1 MYCTKDCT
9 CSLCRELRGYKPPGK
24 KAPPV
29 PATPPAGSLLSRM
42 LNDNFILRR
51 RGISLKNFQPQS
63 LRNSEMCQQQKQQ
76 LPVPRPPLTPSPTP
90 IEELPEWA
98 GEGQGQGQ
106 AESSRGQKPNHKV
119 VIYFGDSIHRGQQS
133 PLPSPKD
140 RLHSQL
146 LQEMS
151 QKLGGKLLEGD
162 KVEQPVVET
171 PAVAVAAAAAAA
183 AAAAE
188 ELRADDELPPY
199 IESVQNGVINIR
211 IEGNYRRASALVETV
226 AKPTLAVVAPAKSD
240 AAVAAGEQDDDDD
253 DDDEEGNSDDP
264 GQDEAETDSCDWSY
278 VQEWRRAAK
287 RPTGNLP
294 PNFGQHPAPSQITGL
309 PPVPPP
315 QLQHQIPLSPPHG
328 PQQPGHQGGLA
339 VAMATPA
346 PRVFKELAQQPNK
359 GLPHKAL
366 NASSSSNS
374 VLPVTSPVSK
384 ALIPQRAVA
393 GPARLTVQ
401 STPVKSQPPQLSG
414 SLGQNQASPSRP
426 TLGIPTTGAGAAN
439 PSTPRAHQHSD
450 QFRALQRVQECHSSS
465 DENRSSG
472 HASMSDTGGHSSSPA
487 GGMTLGPLPE
497 DRLAA
502 GVTNRSTRSRRHR
515 GIMPAGKAPW
525 SGTGLEDIKLAML
538 TLRSQT
544 SSSTYSSLSAGSESS
559 EPARRLGRYSSL
571 ETVVTSTSAD
581 EFVWVDSHN
590 RLVELQHP
598 PWSQPCILRVLRNG
612 RCQQQAE
619 HLAVEAVSRLG
630 YLLQRALVR
639 IAREIQR
646 FSAGVGLCSK
656 QEVAG
661 ALKVVL
667 SSSLADSCTK
677 ACLRAA
683 AMFAVPGESA
693 LKQSKSARAG
703 LQLSVG
709 RFYRWM
715 TDARLGKFIHEYA
728 AVYLCAGIENL
739 LEEIALQCNGS
750 TAAALDQSIS
760 NSGDVWGLLQPF
772 AHLNAGRVASGALA
786 LPRWASASSLATCVG
801 SVRELKEK
809 ALRTQQEFQL
819 AAALSGSALAALF
832 YFMRCSQLEHT
843 ELLAASG
850 CGSAQAHAAAP
861 VAGIGAGGAAASNG
875 HHVQELCYERAYVVL
890 PPLAEWLRVA
900 AAHAEHRSAL
910 MIDKDDVMQAA
921 RLLLPGVDCPI
932 RPVAHDEELPTK
944 KMHFTP
950 PAAANP
956 TGTGT
961 AGSSSSSPVVSG
973 IGMAIGED
981 TSELGR
987 RATIGV
993 AFKLLLTGRAEL
1005 LAQAAQLLPPT
1016 TRYDT
1021 QNSAGLTALM
1031 IASIR
1036 NDEVALHAL
1045 LDAGCDPNVE
1055 VPPAGSAGH
1064 PAIQPD
1070 TQHWTALSFAAS
1082 RANYVALRILLE
1094 RGGKVEGGA
1103 RSSEEKCTLTP
1114 LQLAAGT
1121 GNLEI
1126 VALLLAHGAN
1136 AFMSTQ
1142 QKDSLCFAGSAQK
1155 GCFCAISVAAA
1166 HGHRSCLRK
1175 LLTHP
1180 VSPGTRDVLSL
1191 EEMLAEGDV
1200 GGARGG
1206 AGAGAGAG
1214 AGSSGAS
1221 ASGNSEDL
1229 LPLLNK
1235 TQIKRLQEAMY
1246 HSAEN
1251 NHLDITIE
1259 LRKLGVPWTLH
1270 CWMHAL
1276 SAAHDLRLDAV
1287 IDQLLQDFLQVCP
1300 DDYSAQFVSECLPLL
1315 FNIFR
1320 NKNEGTTLLLA
1331 DIFATCFG
1339 WETLP
1344 PVKEQPPMQPVQGS
1358 RIDPKFVNNPE
1369 LSDVTFRVEGK
1380 IFYGHKIVLV
1390 TASPRFQ
1397 SMLSSKLSDANSTP
1411 TVQINDIRYHIFQ
1424 LVMQYL
1430 YSGGCS
1436 SLDVAHGDVLE
1447 LMAAASFFQLEGL
1460 LRYTEARCSEMVDVD
1475 NVVAM
1480 YIHAK
1485 VGWLLK
1491 FTRRTR
1497 VYIFTLLQVYNA
1509 NRLLEYCQCF
1519 LLQNMVA
1526 LLTYDD
1532 SVKRLLFAKKI
1543 PNHDVLAGLLQ
1554 TLQTRLKTRKPNSG
1568 GGLVNSYRSPP
1579 ATPVKK

>member
-9 CSLCRELRGYKPPGK
+9 CSLCRELRGYKPSGK
-24 KAPPV
+24 KSAPSAP
-29 PATPPAGSLLSRM
+29 TLFSRM

-63 LRNSEMCQQQKQQ
+63 LRNSEMLAQQM
-76 LPVPRPPLTPSPTP
+76 PVPRPPQTPSPTP
-90 IEELPEWA
+90 IEELPDWA
-98 GEGQGQGQ
+98 TED
-106 AESSRGQKPNHKV
+106 SSRAKKPNHKV
-119 VIYFGDSIHRGQQS
+119 VIYFGDSIHRGGQQS
-133 PLPSPKD
+133 PLPSPKE
-140 RLHSQL
+140 LHSQL

-151 QKLGGKLLEGD
+151 QKLKTS
-162 KVEQPVVET
+162 V
-171 PAVAVAAAAAAA
+171 
-183 AAAAE
+183 AE
-188 ELRADDELPPY
+188 EGPPGVEKAKKVQQVVGQPETNPPANDELPPY

-226 AKPTLAVVAPAKSD
+226 AKPTLAVVGPTKSECDCD
-240 AAVAAGEQDDDDD
+240 AAVGDNDDGNADDD
-253 DDDEEGNSDDP
+253 SDDP

-294 PNFGQHPAPSQITGL
+294 PNFGQHQAPSQVTGL

-315 QLQHQIPLSPPHG
+315 QMQSPHQVQSQLPPSQTPLSS
-328 PQQPGHQGGLA
+328 QKGLA

-359 GLPHKAL
+359 GMPHKMV
-366 NASSSSNS
+366 ASSSSCSGGQANS
-374 VLPVTSPVSK
+374 SCKMPSPGTAAK

-414 SLGQNQASPSRP
+414 SLSQSQVSPSRP
-426 TLGIPTTGAGAAN
+426 TLGIPTTAAN
-439 PSTPRAHQHSD
+439 PTPSRIHQHD

-515 GIMPAGKAPW
+515 GIMPGGKAPW

-598 PWSQPCILRVLRNG
+598 PWSQQCILKVLRNG

-656 QEVAG
+656 QEVVG
-661 ALKVVL
+661 ALRVVL

-677 ACLRAA
+677 ACLRSA

-739 LEEIALQCNGS
+739 LEEIALQCNGT
-750 TAAALDQSIS
+750 TAAALDQSIAS
-760 NSGDVWGLLQPF
+760 SGDVWGLLQPF
-772 AHLNAGRVASGALA
+772 AHLNAGRIASGALA
-786 LPRWASASSLATCVG
+786 LPRWANSLDQVIASSGDFRGHLATCVG
-801 SVRELKEK
+801 SIRELKEK

-850 CGSAQAHAAAP
+850 CHAGQAQSAAP
-861 VAGIGAGGAAASNG
+861 GGGTSSAG

-900 AAHAEHRSAL
+900 AAHAEHRNAM

-944 KMHFTP
+944 KTHFNTAP
-950 PAAANP
+950 TVSS

-961 AGSSSSSPVVSG
+961 GSSSCSSPVVSG
-973 IGMAIGED
+973 IGIGIGED

-1055 VPPAGSAGH
+1055 VPPAGSAGY

-1136 AFMSTQ
+1136 AFLSTQ
-1142 QKDSLCFAGSAQK
+1142 QKDLLCFAGSAQK

-1200 GGARGG
+1200 GGVRGAGGPGG
-1206 AGAGAGAG
+1206 AGGPN
-1214 AGSSGAS
+1214 SAS
-1221 ASGNSEDL
+1221 ASGNNEDI

-1397 SMLSSKLSDANSTP
+1397 SMLSSKLSEGSSTP

-1424 LVMQYL
+1424 LVMQFL
-1430 YSGGCS
+1430 YCGGCS

-1485 VGWLLK
+1485 V
-1491 FTRRTR
+1491 
-1497 VYIFTLLQVYNA
+1497 YNA
-1509 NRLLEYCQCF
+1509 NRLLEFCQCF

-1554 TLQTRLKTRKPNSG
+1554 TLQNRLKARKPNSG

-1579 ATPVKK
+1579 VTPVKK

>member
-1 MYCTKDCT
+1 MPTRHNWDT
-9 CSLCRELRGYKPPGK
+9 ERVGVAHLAGALSPLCITDANHE
-24 KAPPV
+24 
-29 PATPPAGSLLSRM
+29 
-42 LNDNFILRR
+42 ILRP
-51 RGISLKNFQPQS
+51 K
-63 LRNSEMCQQQKQQ
+63 
-76 LPVPRPPLTPSPTP
+76 PR
-90 IEELPEWA
+90 
-98 GEGQGQGQ
+98 
-106 AESSRGQKPNHKV
+106 
-119 VIYFGDSIHRGQQS
+119 
-133 PLPSPKD
+133 
-140 RLHSQL
+140 
-146 LQEMS
+146 
-151 QKLGGKLLEGD
+151 
-162 KVEQPVVET
+162 
-171 PAVAVAAAAAAA
+171 
-183 AAAAE
+183 
-188 ELRADDELPPY
+188 
-199 IESVQNGVINIR
+199 
-211 IEGNYRRASALVETV
+211 
-226 AKPTLAVVAPAKSD
+226 
-240 AAVAAGEQDDDDD
+240 
-253 DDDEEGNSDDP
+253 
-264 GQDEAETDSCDWSY
+264 
-278 VQEWRRAAK
+278 

-294 PNFGQHPAPSQITGL
+294 PNFSQLPAPSQITGL
-309 PPVPPP
+309 PPVPPL
-315 QLQHQIPLSPPHG
+315 QLQSPPQQQPPQQQSLSQTPHGGG
-328 PQQPGHQGGLA
+328 PQKGLA

-346 PRVFKELAQQPNK
+346 PRVFKELAQQPNNNK
-359 GLPHKAL
+359 GFPHKMVSSPGCQL
-366 NASSSSNS
+366 VSSSSQ
-374 VLPVTSPVSK
+374 LTSPVSTSK

-414 SLGQNQASPSRP
+414 RLNQVSPSRP
-426 TLGIPTTGAGAAN
+426 TLGIPTTTAN
-439 PSTPRAHQHSD
+439 SSSARTHQHD

-571 ETVVTSTSAD
+571 ETVVTTTSAD

-612 RCQQQAE
+612 RCQQQSE

-646 FSAGVGLCSK
+646 FSAGIGLCSK

-661 ALKVVL
+661 ALRVVL

-750 TAAALDQSIS
+750 TAAALDQSIAS
-760 NSGDVWGLLQPF
+760 SGDVWGLLQPF

-850 CGSAQAHAAAP
+850 CNAGQAPAVP
-861 VAGIGAGGAAASNG
+861 PGAGGASASAG

-910 MIDKDDVMQAA
+910 MIDKDDIMQAA

-944 KMHFTP
+944 KTHFNNA
-950 PAAANP
+950 PAASS

-961 AGSSSSSPVVSG
+961 GSSSCSSPVVSG
-973 IGMAIGED
+973 IGIGIGED

-1055 VPPAGSAGH
+1055 VPPSGSPGH
-1064 PAIQPD
+1064 PAIQSD

-1200 GGARGG
+1200 GGVRAGGGGGGVG
-1206 AGAGAGAG
+1206 AGGP
-1214 AGSSGAS
+1214 GSV
-1221 ASGNSEDL
+1221 SGNGNNEDL

-1344 PVKEQPPMQPVQGS
+1344 PVKEQPTLQPVQGS

-1397 SMLSSKLSDANSTP
+1397 SMLSSKLSEASSTP

-1424 LVMQYL
+1424 LVMQFL

-1485 VGWLLK
+1485 V
-1491 FTRRTR
+1491 
-1497 VYIFTLLQVYNA
+1497 YNA

-1554 TLQTRLKTRKPNSG
+1554 TLQNRLKTRKPNSG

-1579 ATPVKK
+1579 PTPVKK

>member
-9 CSLCRELRGYKPPGK
+9 CSLCRELRGYKPSGK
-24 KAPPV
+24 KV
-29 PATPPAGSLLSRM
+29 ATPKISAPASTPPSSLLSRM

-63 LRNSEMCQQQKQQ
+63 LRNSEMLAQQ
-76 LPVPRPPLTPSPTP
+76 LPVPRPPQTPSPTP
-90 IEELPEWA
+90 IEELPDWA
-98 GEGQGQGQ
+98 
-106 AESSRGQKPNHKV
+106 AEDDSTRAGRKPNHKV
-119 VIYFGDSIHRGQQS
+119 VIYFGDSINRGQHS
-133 PLPSPKD
+133 PLPSPKE
-140 RLHSQL
+140 LHSQL

-151 QKLGGKLLEGD
+151 QKLKTHEEVTPVGKEPKTEAVAGTEKI
-162 KVEQPVVET
+162 KVETT
-171 PAVAVAAAAAAA
+171 PTTTTVAAAAAAV
-183 AAAAE
+183 
-188 ELRADDELPPY
+188 ELRTDDELPPY

-226 AKPTLAVVAPAKSD
+226 AKPTLAVVGPTKSD
-240 AAVAAGEQDDDDD
+240 AADVAGDGNDNDDDD
-253 DDDEEGNSDDP
+253 SDDP

-294 PNFGQHPAPSQITGL
+294 PNFSQLPAPSQITGL
-309 PPVPPP
+309 PPVPPL
-315 QLQHQIPLSPPHG
+315 QLQSPPQQQPPQQQSLSQTPHGGG
-328 PQQPGHQGGLA
+328 PQKGLA

-346 PRVFKELAQQPNK
+346 PRVFKELAQQPNNNK
-359 GLPHKAL
+359 GFPHKMVSSPGCQL
-366 NASSSSNS
+366 VSSSSQ
-374 VLPVTSPVSK
+374 LTSPVSTSK

-414 SLGQNQASPSRP
+414 RLNQVSPSRP
-426 TLGIPTTGAGAAN
+426 TLGIPTTTAN
-439 PSTPRAHQHSD
+439 SSSARTHQHD

-571 ETVVTSTSAD
+571 ETVVTTTSAD

-612 RCQQQAE
+612 RCQQQSE

-646 FSAGVGLCSK
+646 FSAGIGLCSK

-661 ALKVVL
+661 ALRVVL

-750 TAAALDQSIS
+750 TAAALDQSIAS
-760 NSGDVWGLLQPF
+760 SGDVWGLLQPF

-850 CGSAQAHAAAP
+850 CNAGQAPAVP
-861 VAGIGAGGAAASNG
+861 PGAGGASASAG

-910 MIDKDDVMQAA
+910 MIDKDDIMQAA

-944 KMHFTP
+944 KTHFNNA
-950 PAAANP
+950 PAASS

-961 AGSSSSSPVVSG
+961 GSSSCSSPVVSG
-973 IGMAIGED
+973 IGIGIGED

-1055 VPPAGSAGH
+1055 VPPSGSPGH
-1064 PAIQPD
+1064 PAIQSD

-1200 GGARGG
+1200 GGVRAGGGGGGVG
-1206 AGAGAGAG
+1206 AGGP
-1214 AGSSGAS
+1214 GSV
-1221 ASGNSEDL
+1221 SGNGNNEDL

-1344 PVKEQPPMQPVQGS
+1344 PVKEQPTLQPVQGS

-1397 SMLSSKLSDANSTP
+1397 SMLSSKLSEASSTP

-1424 LVMQYL
+1424 LVMQFL

-1485 VGWLLK
+1485 V
-1491 FTRRTR
+1491 
-1497 VYIFTLLQVYNA
+1497 YNA

-1554 TLQTRLKTRKPNSG
+1554 TLQNRLKTRKPNSG

-1579 ATPVKK
+1579 PTPVKK

>member
-1 MYCTKDCT
+1 MPTRHNWDT
-9 CSLCRELRGYKPPGK
+9 ERVGVAHLAGALSPLCITDANHE
-24 KAPPV
+24 
-29 PATPPAGSLLSRM
+29 
-42 LNDNFILRR
+42 ILRP
-51 RGISLKNFQPQS
+51 K
-63 LRNSEMCQQQKQQ
+63 
-76 LPVPRPPLTPSPTP
+76 PR
-90 IEELPEWA
+90 
-98 GEGQGQGQ
+98 
-106 AESSRGQKPNHKV
+106 
-119 VIYFGDSIHRGQQS
+119 
-133 PLPSPKD
+133 
-140 RLHSQL
+140 
-146 LQEMS
+146 
-151 QKLGGKLLEGD
+151 
-162 KVEQPVVET
+162 
-171 PAVAVAAAAAAA
+171 
-183 AAAAE
+183 
-188 ELRADDELPPY
+188 
-199 IESVQNGVINIR
+199 
-211 IEGNYRRASALVETV
+211 
-226 AKPTLAVVAPAKSD
+226 
-240 AAVAAGEQDDDDD
+240 
-253 DDDEEGNSDDP
+253 
-264 GQDEAETDSCDWSY
+264 
-278 VQEWRRAAK
+278 

-315 QLQHQIPLSPPHG
+315 QMQSPPQQQLHQPSLT
-328 PQQPGHQGGLA
+328 PQKGLA

-346 PRVFKELAQQPNK
+346 PRVFKELAQQPHK
-359 GLPHKAL
+359 GLPHKL
-366 NASSSSNS
+366 
-374 VLPVTSPVSK
+374 VTSPSGGQVTPTCKMPSAVSASK

-414 SLGQNQASPSRP
+414 SLSQSQVPASRT
-426 TLGIPTTGAGAAN
+426 TLGIPTTAGNA
-439 PSTPRAHQHSD
+439 TPARTHQHD

-661 ALKVVL
+661 ALRVVL

-677 ACLRAA
+677 ACLRSA

-750 TAAALDQSIS
+750 TAAALDQSIAS
-760 NSGDVWGLLQPF
+760 SGDVWGLLQPF

-850 CGSAQAHAAAP
+850 CNSGQAQAAP
-861 VAGIGAGGAAASNG
+861 PGAAGSSAG

-944 KMHFTP
+944 KTHFNSA
-950 PAAANP
+950 PAASA

-961 AGSSSSSPVVSG
+961 GSSSCSSPVVSG
-973 IGMAIGED
+973 IGIGIGED

-1136 AFMSTQ
+1136 AFLSTQ

-1200 GGARGG
+1200 GGVRGAGGPGG
-1206 AGAGAGAG
+1206 AGGP
-1214 AGSSGAS
+1214 SSGS
-1221 ASGNSEDL
+1221 NSGNSEDL

-1358 RIDPKFVNNPE
+1358 RIDPKFIQFPQ
-1369 LSDVTFRVEGK
+1369 LSYFIGFEVEGK

-1397 SMLSSKLSDANSTP
+1397 SMLSSKLSESSSTP

-1424 LVMQYL
+1424 LVMQFL
-1430 YSGGCS
+1430 YCGGCS

-1485 VGWLLK
+1485 V
-1491 FTRRTR
+1491 
-1497 VYIFTLLQVYNA
+1497 YNA

-1554 TLQTRLKTRKPNSG
+1554 TLQNRLKTRKPNAG

>member
-1 MYCTKDCT
+1 MPTRHNWD
-9 CSLCRELRGYKPPGK
+9 SERVGVAHLAGALSPLCITDANHE
-24 KAPPV
+24 
-29 PATPPAGSLLSRM
+29 
-42 LNDNFILRR
+42 ILRP
-51 RGISLKNFQPQS
+51 K
-63 LRNSEMCQQQKQQ
+63 
-76 LPVPRPPLTPSPTP
+76 PR
-90 IEELPEWA
+90 
-98 GEGQGQGQ
+98 
-106 AESSRGQKPNHKV
+106 
-119 VIYFGDSIHRGQQS
+119 
-133 PLPSPKD
+133 
-140 RLHSQL
+140 
-146 LQEMS
+146 
-151 QKLGGKLLEGD
+151 
-162 KVEQPVVET
+162 
-171 PAVAVAAAAAAA
+171 
-183 AAAAE
+183 
-188 ELRADDELPPY
+188 
-199 IESVQNGVINIR
+199 
-211 IEGNYRRASALVETV
+211 
-226 AKPTLAVVAPAKSD
+226 
-240 AAVAAGEQDDDDD
+240 
-253 DDDEEGNSDDP
+253 
-264 GQDEAETDSCDWSY
+264 
-278 VQEWRRAAK
+278 

-294 PNFGQHPAPSQITGL
+294 PNFVQHQAPSQVTGL

-315 QLQHQIPLSPPHG
+315 QMQSPHQVQSQLPPSQTPLSS
-328 PQQPGHQGGLA
+328 QKGLA

-359 GLPHKAL
+359 GMPHKMV
-366 NASSSSNS
+366 ASSSSCSGGQANS
-374 VLPVTSPVSK
+374 SCKMPSPGTASK

-414 SLGQNQASPSRP
+414 SLSQSQVSPNRP
-426 TLGIPTTGAGAAN
+426 ILGIPTTAAN
-439 PSTPRAHQHSD
+439 PTPPRIHQHD

-515 GIMPAGKAPW
+515 GIMPGGKAPW

-598 PWSQPCILRVLRNG
+598 PWSQQCILKVLRNG

-656 QEVAG
+656 QEVVG
-661 ALKVVL
+661 ALRVVL

-677 ACLRAA
+677 ACLRSA

-739 LEEIALQCNGS
+739 LEEIALQCNGT
-750 TAAALDQSIS
+750 TAAALDQSIAS
-760 NSGDVWGLLQPF
+760 SGDVWGLLQPF
-772 AHLNAGRVASGALA
+772 AHLNAGRIASGALA
-786 LPRWASASSLATCVG
+786 LPRWANSLDQVIASSGDFRGHLATCVG
-801 SVRELKEK
+801 SIRELKEK

-850 CGSAQAHAAAP
+850 CHAGQAQSAAP
-861 VAGIGAGGAAASNG
+861 GGGTSSAG

-900 AAHAEHRSAL
+900 AAHAEHRNAM

-944 KMHFTP
+944 KTHFNTAP
-950 PAAANP
+950 TVSS

-961 AGSSSSSPVVSG
+961 GSSSCSSPVVSG
-973 IGMAIGED
+973 IGIGIGED

-1055 VPPAGSAGH
+1055 VPPAGSAGY

-1136 AFMSTQ
+1136 AFLSTQ

-1200 GGARGG
+1200 GGVRGSGGPTG
-1206 AGAGAGAG
+1206 AGGPN
-1214 AGSSGAS
+1214 SAS
-1221 ASGNSEDL
+1221 ASGNNEDI

-1397 SMLSSKLSDANSTP
+1397 SMLSSKLSEGSSTP

-1424 LVMQYL
+1424 LVMQFL
-1430 YSGGCS
+1430 YCGGCS

-1485 VGWLLK
+1485 V
-1491 FTRRTR
+1491 
-1497 VYIFTLLQVYNA
+1497 YNA
-1509 NRLLEYCQCF
+1509 NRLLEFCQCF

-1554 TLQTRLKTRKPNSG
+1554 TLQNRLKARKPNSG

-1579 ATPVKK
+1579 VTPVKK

>member
-9 CSLCRELRGYKPPGK
+9 CSLCRELRGYKPSSK
-24 KAPPV
+24 KTAPSAP
-29 PATPPAGSLLSRM
+29 TLLSRM

-63 LRNSEMCQQQKQQ
+63 LRNSEMLAQQM
-76 LPVPRPPLTPSPTP
+76 PVPRPPQTPSPTP
-90 IEELPEWA
+90 IEELPDWA
-98 GEGQGQGQ
+98 TEDS
-106 AESSRGQKPNHKV
+106 APAKKPNHKV
-119 VIYFGDSIHRGQQS
+119 VIYFGDSIHRDQQS
-133 PLPSPKD
+133 PLPSPKE
-140 RLHSQL
+140 LHSQL

-151 QKLGGKLLEGD
+151 QKLRTSVPEEGNTAG
-162 KVEQPVVET
+162 EPET
-171 PAVAVAAAAAAA
+171 PTSTPP
-183 AAAAE
+183 
-188 ELRADDELPPY
+188 ADDELPPY

-226 AKPTLAVVAPAKSD
+226 AKPTLAVVGPTKSD
-240 AAVAAGEQDDDDD
+240 AAAGDNDDGDEDDD
-253 DDDEEGNSDDP
+253 SDDP

-294 PNFGQHPAPSQITGL
+294 PNFAQHPAPSQMTGL
-309 PPVPPP
+309 PPAPPP
-315 QLQHQIPLSPPHG
+315 QLQSPPQQQHMQLLSQTPLSP
-328 PQQPGHQGGLA
+328 QKGLA

-359 GLPHKAL
+359 GVPHKL
-366 NASSSSNS
+366 VTSSSAGQEAS
-374 VLPVTSPVSK
+374 PGQITSPVSGSK
-384 ALIPQRAVA
+384 ALIPQRTVA

-414 SLGQNQASPSRP
+414 SLGQSQGQSQVSPSRS
-426 TLGIPTTGAGAAN
+426 TLGIPTPA
-439 PSTPRAHQHSD
+439 RAHQHD

-656 QEVAG
+656 QEVFG
-661 ALKVVL
+661 ALRVVL

-739 LEEIALQCNGS
+739 LEEITLQSNGS
-750 TAAALDQSIS
+750 TAAALDQSIAS
-760 NSGDVWGLLQPF
+760 SGDVWGLLQPF

-786 LPRWASASSLATCVG
+786 LPRWASVASLATCVG
-801 SVRELKEK
+801 SIRELKEK

-850 CGSAQAHAAAP
+850 CNSGQAHAAP
-861 VAGIGAGGAAASNG
+861 PGAGSSSAG

-900 AAHAEHRSAL
+900 AAHAEHRNAL

-944 KMHFTP
+944 KTHFNNT
-950 PAAANP
+950 PAASS

-961 AGSSSSSPVVSG
+961 GSSSCSSPVVSG
-973 IGMAIGED
+973 IGIGIGED

-1055 VPPAGSAGH
+1055 VPPAGSAGY

-1070 TQHWTALSFAAS
+1070 TQYWTALSFAAS

-1136 AFMSTQ
+1136 AFLSTQ

-1180 VSPGTRDVLSL
+1180 VSPGSRDVLSL

-1200 GGARGG
+1200 GGMRGAAPGG
-1206 AGAGAGAG
+1206 AGGP
-1214 AGSSGAS
+1214 SSS
-1221 ASGNSEDL
+1221 SGNSEDL

-1397 SMLSSKLSDANSTP
+1397 SMLSSKLSEANSTP

-1424 LVMQYL
+1424 LVMQFL
-1430 YSGGCS
+1430 YCGGCS

-1485 VGWLLK
+1485 V
-1491 FTRRTR
+1491 
-1497 VYIFTLLQVYNA
+1497 YNA
-1509 NRLLEYCQCF
+1509 YRLLEYCQCF

-1554 TLQTRLKTRKPNSG
+1554 TLQNRLKSRKPNSG

>member
-9 CSLCRELRGYKPPGK
+9 CSLCRELRGYKQHPLK
-24 KAPPV
+24 KAPPAPV
-29 PATPPAGSLLSRM
+29 PPASSLLSRM

-63 LRNSEMCQQQKQQ
+63 LRNSEMCQQQMQKQQ
-76 LPVPRPPLTPSPTP
+76 LPVPRPPQTPSPTP

-98 GEGQGQGQ
+98 VGE
-106 AESSRGQKPNHKV
+106 EDKKPNHKV

-140 RLHSQL
+140 HLHSQL

-151 QKLGGKLLEGD
+151 QKLKASEG
-162 KVEQPVVET
+162 ER
-171 PAVAVAAAAAAA
+171 AVAKADAK
-183 AAAAE
+183 AE
-188 ELRADDELPPY
+188 AESTNPTSAVELRTDDELPPY

-226 AKPTLAVVAPAKSD
+226 AKPTLAVVGPTKSD
-240 AAVAAGEQDDDDD
+240 AAVPANGSGDGDDDDD
-253 DDDEEGNSDDP
+253 DDDGNSDGP

-315 QLQHQIPLSPPHG
+315 QLQSPLQLQQQQSLSKTPLSPQHG
-328 PQQPGHQGGLA
+328 GPQGGLA

-346 PRVFKELAQQPNK
+346 PRVFKELAHQPNK
-359 GLPHKAL
+359 GLPHKVV
-366 NASSSSNS
+366 NSSSNTG
-374 VLPVTSPVSK
+374 LVTSPVAASK

-401 STPVKSQPPQLSG
+401 STPVKSQPPQISG
-414 SLGQNQASPSRP
+414 SLSQTQVSPSRP
-426 TLGIPTTGAGAAN
+426 TLGIPTTNTPSGN
-439 PSTPRAHQHSD
+439 PSPPRTHQHD

-515 GIMPAGKAPW
+515 NIMPAGKAPW

-598 PWSQPCILRVLRNG
+598 PWSQQCILRVLRNG

-646 FSAGVGLCSK
+646 FSSGVGLCSK

-786 LPRWASASSLATCVG
+786 LPRWASAASLATCVG
-801 SVRELKEK
+801 SIRELKEK
-809 ALRTQQEFQL
+809 AMRTQQEFHL

-850 CGSAQAHAAAP
+850 CGSGQAAP
-861 VAGIGAGGAAASNG
+861 TAPQTAGAGAAAG

-944 KMHFTP
+944 KMHFNP
-950 PAAANP
+950 PTVNS

-961 AGSSSSSPVVSG
+961 GSSSSSPVVSG
-973 IGMAIGED
+973 IGIGED

-1021 QNSAGLTALM
+1021 QNSVGLTALM

-1045 LDAGCDPNVE
+1045 LDAGCDPNIE
-1055 VPPAGSAGH
+1055 VPPAGSAGY
-1064 PAIQPD
+1064 PAIQSD

-1136 AFMSTQ
+1136 AFLSTQ
-1142 QKDSLCFAGSAQK
+1142 QKDSMCFAGSAQK

-1200 GGARGG
+1200 GGVRGGG
-1206 AGAGAGAG
+1206 AGVGV
-1214 AGSSGAS
+1214 GSSGAS
-1221 ASGNSEDL
+1221 ANGNSDDL

-1424 LVMQYL
+1424 LVMQFL
-1430 YSGGCS
+1430 YSGGCN

-1485 VGWLLK
+1485 
-1491 FTRRTR
+1491 
-1497 VYIFTLLQVYNA
+1497 VYNA

-1554 TLQTRLKTRKPNSG
+1554 TLQNRLKTRKPNSG
-1568 GGLVNSYRSPP
+1568 GGLVNSYRSPS

>member
-1 MYCTKDCT
+1 MYCTKDCS
-9 CSLCRELRGYKPPGK
+9 CSLCRELRNYKIGSK
-24 KAPPV
+24 KAPPPLV
-29 PATPPAGSLLSRM
+29 PLTPQNSTSLLGRM
-42 LNDNFILRR
+42 LNENFILRR

-63 LRNSEMCQQQKQQ
+63 LRNSEMCQQQQK
-76 LPVPRPPLTPSPTP
+76 LPVPRPGQTPSPTP
-90 IEELPEWA
+90 IEELPDWVEDT
-98 GEGQGQGQ
+98 
-106 AESSRGQKPNHKV
+106 SRTRPANHKV
-119 VIYFGDSIHRGQQS
+119 VIYFGDSINRNTAQPQPQPQDQTQPLPHSPTAAAAFVAAS
-133 PLPSPKD
+133 PLLSPKE
-140 RLHSQL
+140 LHSQL

-151 QKLGGKLLEGD
+151 QKLKSNDKAEEGEH
-162 KVEQPVVET
+162 KVEKARTVELEPVERK
-171 PAVAVAAAAAAA
+171 
-183 AAAAE
+183 E
-188 ELRADDELPPY
+188 RADDELPPY

-226 AKPTLAVVAPAKSD
+226 AKPTLAVVGPTKSD
-240 AAVAAGEQDDDDD
+240 AVAATDDDDD
-253 DDDEEGNSDDP
+253 DDDDDGGDDDDP
-264 GQDEAETDSCDWSY
+264 GHDAETDSCDWSY
-278 VQEWRRAAK
+278 VQEWRRAAR
-287 RPTGNLP
+287 RPTGNV
-294 PNFGQHPAPSQITGL
+294 PNSFGQHPGPSQITGL
-309 PPVPPP
+309 PPPLLQPP
-315 QLQHQIPLSPPHG
+315 QQQQQLTALSPQGPHS
-328 PQQPGHQGGLA
+328 GLA
-339 VAMATPA
+339 VSMATPG
-346 PRVFKELAQQPNK
+346 PRVFKELAQHPNK
-359 GLPHKAL
+359 GGGHKLGVPGSLSVSQAHVPLP
-366 NASSSSNS
+366 SQM
-374 VLPVTSPVSK
+374 TSPVKATK

-414 SLGQNQASPSRP
+414 SLSQTSPSRP
-426 TLGIPTTGAGAAN
+426 TLGIPTATAN
-439 PSTPRAHQHSD
+439 SGNLPPARSHQHD
-450 QFRALQRVQECHSSS
+450 QFRALQRVQECQSSS

-515 GIMPAGKAPW
+515 GILPAGKAPW

-571 ETVVTSTSAD
+571 ETVITSTSAD

-598 PWSQPCILRVLRNG
+598 PWSQQCIIRVLRGG
-612 RCQQQAE
+612 RCKQQAE
-619 HLAVEAVSRLG
+619 HMAVEVVSRLG

-646 FSAGVGLCSK
+646 FSAGLGMCSK

-661 ALKVVL
+661 AFRVVL
-667 SSSLADSCTK
+667 CSTLADSCTK

-693 LKQSKSARAG
+693 LKQSKSSRAG

-739 LEEIALQCNGS
+739 LEEIMLQCSNGS
-750 TAAALDQSIS
+750 TAAALDQSIAS
-760 NSGDVWGLLQPF
+760 SGDVWGLLQPF
-772 AHLNAGRVASGALA
+772 AHLNAGRIASGALTM
-786 LPRWASASSLATCVG
+786 PCWASSSSLATCVG
-801 SVRELKEK
+801 SIRELKEK

-819 AAALSGSALAALF
+819 TAALSGSALAALF

-850 CGSAQAHAAAP
+850 SGSGSISGSGQAAP
-861 VAGIGAGGAAASNG
+861 VLPNNS

-900 AAHAEHRSAL
+900 SAHADHRSAL

-944 KMHFTP
+944 KTHFN
-950 PAAANP
+950 AGSSSS

-961 AGSSSSSPVVSG
+961 GTGSSSSSSPVVSG
-973 IGMAIGED
+973 IGIGIGIGED

-1021 QNSAGLTALM
+1021 QNSAGLSALM
-1031 IASIR
+1031 VASIR

-1055 VPPAGSAGH
+1055 VPPVGSAGY
-1064 PAIQPD
+1064 PAILPD

-1094 RGGKVEGGA
+1094 RGSKVEGGA
-1103 RSSEEKCTLTP
+1103 RNSEEKCTLTP

-1136 AFMSTQ
+1136 AFLSTQ

-1180 VSPGTRDVLSL
+1180 VLPGTRDVLSL

-1200 GGARGG
+1200 AGVRGG
-1206 AGAGAGAG
+1206 PGNVPPNA
-1214 AGSSGAS
+1214 
-1221 ASGNSEDL
+1221 NSEDI

-1276 SAAHDLRLDAV
+1276 SAAHELRLDAV

-1339 WETLP
+1339 WETLH
-1344 PVKEQPPMQPVQGS
+1344 PVKEQPQMQPVQGS

-1397 SMLSSKLSDANSTP
+1397 SMLSSKLSDASSTP

-1424 LVMQYL
+1424 LVMQFL
-1430 YSGGCS
+1430 YSGGCG
-1436 SLDVAHGDVLE
+1436 SLDASHGDVLE

-1485 VGWLLK
+1485 V
-1491 FTRRTR
+1491 
-1497 VYIFTLLQVYNA
+1497 YNA
-1509 NRLLEYCQCF
+1509 HRLLEYCQCF

-1554 TLQTRLKTRKPNSG
+1554 TLQNRLKTRKPNSG

>member
-1 MYCTKDCT
+1 MPTRHNWD
-9 CSLCRELRGYKPPGK
+9 SERVGVAHLAGALSPLCITDANHE
-24 KAPPV
+24 
-29 PATPPAGSLLSRM
+29 
-42 LNDNFILRR
+42 ILRP
-51 RGISLKNFQPQS
+51 K
-63 LRNSEMCQQQKQQ
+63 
-76 LPVPRPPLTPSPTP
+76 PR
-90 IEELPEWA
+90 
-98 GEGQGQGQ
+98 
-106 AESSRGQKPNHKV
+106 
-119 VIYFGDSIHRGQQS
+119 
-133 PLPSPKD
+133 
-140 RLHSQL
+140 
-146 LQEMS
+146 
-151 QKLGGKLLEGD
+151 
-162 KVEQPVVET
+162 
-171 PAVAVAAAAAAA
+171 
-183 AAAAE
+183 
-188 ELRADDELPPY
+188 
-199 IESVQNGVINIR
+199 
-211 IEGNYRRASALVETV
+211 
-226 AKPTLAVVAPAKSD
+226 
-240 AAVAAGEQDDDDD
+240 
-253 DDDEEGNSDDP
+253 
-264 GQDEAETDSCDWSY
+264 
-278 VQEWRRAAK
+278 

-294 PNFGQHPAPSQITGL
+294 PNFGQHQAPSQVTGL

-315 QLQHQIPLSPPHG
+315 QMQSPHQVQSQLPPSLTPLSS
-328 PQQPGHQGGLA
+328 QKGLA

-359 GLPHKAL
+359 GMPHKMV
-366 NASSSSNS
+366 ASSSSCSGGQANS
-374 VLPVTSPVSK
+374 SCKMPSPGTAAK
-384 ALIPQRAVA
+384 TLIPQRAVA

-414 SLGQNQASPSRP
+414 SLSQNQVSPSRP
-426 TLGIPTTGAGAAN
+426 TLGIPTTAAN
-439 PSTPRAHQHSD
+439 PTPPRIHQHD

-515 GIMPAGKAPW
+515 GIMPGGKAPW

-598 PWSQPCILRVLRNG
+598 PWSQQCILKVLRNG

-656 QEVAG
+656 QEVVG
-661 ALKVVL
+661 ALRVVL

-677 ACLRAA
+677 ACLRSA

-739 LEEIALQCNGS
+739 LEEIALQCNGT
-750 TAAALDQSIS
+750 TAAALDQGIAS
-760 NSGDVWGLLQPF
+760 SGDVWGLLQPF
-772 AHLNAGRVASGALA
+772 AHLNAGRIASGALA
-786 LPRWASASSLATCVG
+786 LPRWANSLDQVIASSGDFRGHLATCVG
-801 SVRELKEK
+801 SIRELKEK

-850 CGSAQAHAAAP
+850 CHAGQAQSAAP
-861 VAGIGAGGAAASNG
+861 GGGTSSAG

-900 AAHAEHRSAL
+900 AAHAEHRNAM

-944 KMHFTP
+944 KTHFNTAP
-950 PAAANP
+950 TVSS

-961 AGSSSSSPVVSG
+961 GSSSCSSPVVSG
-973 IGMAIGED
+973 IGIGIGED

-1055 VPPAGSAGH
+1055 VPPAGSAGY

-1136 AFMSTQ
+1136 AFLSTQ

-1200 GGARGG
+1200 GGVRGAGGPGG
-1206 AGAGAGAG
+1206 AGGPN
-1214 AGSSGAS
+1214 SAS
-1221 ASGNSEDL
+1221 ASGNNEDI

-1344 PVKEQPPMQPVQGS
+1344 PVKEQPPMQPVHGS

-1397 SMLSSKLSDANSTP
+1397 SMLSSKLSEGSSTP

-1424 LVMQYL
+1424 LVMQFL
-1430 YSGGCS
+1430 YCGGCS

-1485 VGWLLK
+1485 V
-1491 FTRRTR
+1491 
-1497 VYIFTLLQVYNA
+1497 YNA
-1509 NRLLEYCQCF
+1509 NRLLEFCQCF

-1554 TLQTRLKTRKPNSG
+1554 TLQNRLKARKPNSC

-1579 ATPVKK
+1579 VTHVKK